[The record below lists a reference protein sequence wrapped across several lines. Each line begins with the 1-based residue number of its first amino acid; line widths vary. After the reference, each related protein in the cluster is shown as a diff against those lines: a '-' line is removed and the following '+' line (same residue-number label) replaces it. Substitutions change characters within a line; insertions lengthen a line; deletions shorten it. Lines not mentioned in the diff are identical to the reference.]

1 MKEKRS
7 ESNYL
12 YRGRILNLRRDKV
25 LLPDG
30 REAFR
35 EVVEHSGAVAC
46 LVLTPEGKAVFV
58 RQFRAP
64 LGKEI
69 LEVPAGRIDGDES
82 PEAAMRRELR
92 EEVGIEALKLE
103 HAGSILPSPGYT
115 DEVIHLFYTDSY
127 ERAEGEKDAD
137 EFLEIVEID
146 GAEALAMAREGR
158 ISDAKTLCLLLLY
171 KEKLMKEGER

>member
-1 MKEKRS
+1 M
-7 ESNYL
+7 
-12 YRGRILNLRRDKV
+12 
-25 LLPDG
+25 
-30 REAFR
+30 
-35 EVVEHSGAVAC
+35 
-46 LVLTPEGKAVFV
+46 
-58 RQFRAP
+58 
-64 LGKEI
+64 
-69 LEVPAGRIDGDES
+69 
-82 PEAAMRRELR
+82 
-92 EEVGIEALKLE
+92 GIEALKLE